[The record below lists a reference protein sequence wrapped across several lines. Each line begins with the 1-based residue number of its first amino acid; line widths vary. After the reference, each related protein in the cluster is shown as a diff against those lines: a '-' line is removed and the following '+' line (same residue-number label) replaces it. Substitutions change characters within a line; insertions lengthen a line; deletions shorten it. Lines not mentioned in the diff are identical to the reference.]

1 MKTPPRLIGWPR
13 STMEKAIM
21 HQARSTRRPPSIT
34 LVRRTKPRRRLTKNL
49 DNRSNL
55 QLEYTLRWPSRW
67 PYRIWPPGVLLALV
81 GAVGVLQPLYTSV
94 LVPQT
99 VAGELQQAD
108 MPDAVRTWIAQPP
121 DWCEIRPGPTFR
133 SSPPVSR
140 SRRTRGDHTRAVAR
154 CRPPP
159 DRRVGRARRSRTP
172 APVRH
177 RYLGH
182 PGRGPSTRTARFWGG
197 AHAAS
202 SDELLYVGGTRQ
214 PRPSAAID
222 RERGSV
228 IVGRELG
235 ISLVVNSDTGS
246 LSQFLPRNGA
256 VLIGEQVLPFRLEKQ
271 GFDRKI
277 EPSVLFQEDESG
289 CLEWE
294 HPPDRLDDTDVAFA
308 VDWRIFGKCD
318 VQ

>member
-1 MKTPPRLIGWPR
+1 
-13 STMEKAIM
+13 
-21 HQARSTRRPPSIT
+21 
-34 LVRRTKPRRRLTKNL
+34 
-49 DNRSNL
+49 
-55 QLEYTLRWPSRW
+55 
-67 PYRIWPPGVLLALV
+67 LLALV

-121 DWCEIRPGPTFR
+121 DWCEIRPD
-133 SSPPVSR
+133 PPSDPALQFLDP
-140 SRRTRGDHTRAVAR
+140 GERAAITLALSLDA
-154 CRPPP
+154 
-159 DRRVGRARRSRTP
+159 DRLLIDEWEGRAEAERL

-222 RERGSV
+222 RKRGSV
-228 IVGRELG
+228 IVGRELRR

-246 LSQFLPRNGA
+246 L
-256 VLIGEQVLPFRLEKQ
+256 
-271 GFDRKI
+271 
-277 EPSVLFQEDESG
+277 
-289 CLEWE
+289 
-294 HPPDRLDDTDVAFA
+294 
-308 VDWRIFGKCD
+308 
-318 VQ
+318 